1 MALTLFQ
8 NSANLLRQEQS
19 EDEQARRWLIPV
31 GFADWQT
38 AYRCLTRLAKNL
50 PIRQALA
57 DSLPQLLTALADTAN
72 PDHVLINF
80 ERFVHNAADQFE
92 LFHDFVSNPRALQIL
107 FILFEGSQFLTEIL
121 LRQPEYFERLT
132 AHHRLAQP
140 KSPEQF
146 DHEAQAII
154 AHLLAENQPDSH
166 IEPALDALRRFQ
178 RWELLRIGVSD
189 LLGSLDLPTV
199 TTQLS
204 YLADSLVR
212 ACLTLAAHQSNS
224 SADDFVV
231 IALGKLGGEELNYS
245 SDIDLLF
252 IAGSEPMAHRKLGQ
266 HLIDG
271 LTRMTAEG
279 FLYRVDIRLRP
290 WGRSGPL
297 VSSLGAYLAYLEK
310 NARLWEKQAL
320 LKARVIAGAKT
331 LGQEFLRQAQAF
343 MFKASPETVRA
354 EVHSL
359 KQRIEAQLS
368 QRGREWGEVKLG
380 QGSIRDIEFV
390 VQYLQ
395 LIHGGRRP
403 ELRSNNTLNALN
415 QLFAGKFLSADE
427 YRVLTNGYT
436 FLRTIEHHLQ
446 LMHYRQTHTLPG
458 DEAAL
463 NHLARRLGFQGRQV
477 GQRFIDQYKQH
488 SAVIRL
494 VYQQQL
500 GAEDR
505 PTHLVAQ
512 ATTGSDQ
519 TYRSALLPLI
529 ARMHASYV
537 TAFDNQEIGRHAKLA
552 DELTPETPIKVE
564 TTRLEDKCWRITI
577 VGYDYLGE
585 LSLICG
591 LLFAYGFNILD
602 GRVFSYE
609 PATETPKASLLP
621 RRKRGKRPAQPQSA
635 ASRAKIVDVFTV
647 CSLSDRIDDEIWVS
661 YTKELVH
668 LTQHLQT
675 GQHREVQGALAKQIG
690 LALHAHTSPPTTLYP
705 IDIEIDNEA
714 SRHYTVLRIEAID
727 TVGFLYELTNALA
740 LYDINVSRMTVETAG
755 NRVKDTLYVTDVQGR
770 KIVAPQKQQELR
782 VAIALIKQFTHLLP
796 NSPNP
801 ESALLNF
808 REFMGQ
814 LFTRPNWPEEL
825 TSLRQ
830 PEVLN
835 TLARLLGVSDFLWAD
850 FLRMQHQNL
859 FPILQNV
866 AALAASKS
874 KHALWQE
881 LEFILQTTPPGRPQ
895 CDALNAFKDREM
907 FRIDM
912 RQIQGYIHEFGQ
924 FSNELTDLA
933 EVIVE
938 GAYHICSR
946 ELRAHHG
953 SPCLAN
959 GQACTLS
966 ICALGKCG
974 GRELGFASD
983 IELMFIYDGN
993 GRTTGPRVMSN
1004 AEFFDKLVSEITG
1017 AIKTKQE
1024 GIFEVDLRLR
1034 PYGKAGNM
1042 AVSLESFRRYFAP
1055 GGDAWPYERQ
1065 ALVKLRPIAGDMKLG
1080 RQIIKLRDDFIYSGQ
1095 PFDVA
1100 AMRAMRERQLR
1111 HNVAPG
1117 AINAKLSPGGL
1128 VDIEYLIQGLQISH
1142 GQRHPAVRLTNTR
1155 EAMRA
1160 LAVAGLLSP
1169 EDYAQL
1175 SQALNFLRA
1184 LINALRMVRGNAR
1197 DLTVPPSNSEEFA
1210 FLARRLNYTRDNI
1223 GQLQEDLT
1231 RHTTNVQEINGR
1243 LLS

>member
-1 MALTLFQ
+1 MSLMLFQ
-8 NSANLLRQEQS
+8 NTDILLKQQDLTDDQAQS
-19 EDEQARRWLIPV
+19 LLAPV
-31 GFADWQT
+31 GFADWQA
-38 AYRCLTRLAKNL
+38 AY
-50 PIRQALA
+50 QALNRIA
-57 DSLPQLLTALADTAN
+57 PEPQARRALATSLPQLLIALADTAN
-72 PDHVLINF
+72 PNQVLINF
-80 ERFVHNAADQFE
+80 ERFVANAPDQLE
-92 LFHDFVSNPRALQIL
+92 LFHDFAANPRTFQIL
-107 FILFEGSQFLTEIL
+107 FTLFEGSQFLTEIL
-121 LRQPEYFERLT
+121 LRHPEYFERLM

-140 KSPEQF
+140 KSPAQF
-146 DHEAQAII
+146 NDEAQAAI
-154 AHLLAENQPDSH
+154 AHLLTQGQDTGQITS
-166 IEPALDALRRFQ
+166 ALDALRRLQ
-178 RWELLRIGVSD
+178 RWELLRIGASD
-189 LLGSLDLPTV
+189 LLGSFDLPTV
-199 TTQLS
+199 TAQLS
-204 YLADSLVR
+204 YLADSLIK
-212 ACLTLAAHQSNS
+212 ACLALAARQSNCA
-224 SADDFVV
+224 ADRFLV
-231 IALGKLGGEELNYS
+231 IALGKLGGQELNYS

-252 IAGSEPMAHRKLGQ
+252 LAEAEPHAYRQLGQ
-266 HLIDG
+266 RLIEG
-271 LTRMTAEG
+271 LTHTTGEG
-279 FLYRVDIRLRP
+279 FLYRVDMRLRP
-290 WGRSGPL
+290 WGSTGPL
-297 VSSLGAYLAYLEK
+297 VSSLPGYLAYLEK
-310 NARLWEKQAL
+310 HARLWEKQAM
-320 LKARVIAGAKT
+320 LKARVIAGAEAP
-331 LGQEFLRQAQAF
+331 GQEFLRRAQAF
-343 MFKASPETVRA
+343 MFNASPEAIRA

-368 QRGREWGEVKLG
+368 QRSREWGEVKLG

-395 LIHGGRRP
+395 LVHGGRRP
-403 ELRSNNTLNALN
+403 DLRSNNTLTALS
-415 QLFAGKFLSADE
+415 QLFAGKVLSADE

-446 LMHYRQTHTLPG
+446 LMHYRQTHTLP
-458 DEAAL
+458 ENEEAL
-463 NHLARRLGFQGRQV
+463 NHLAWRLGFQGRQV
-477 GQRFIDQYKQH
+477 GQRFVDQYKQH

-494 VYQQQL
+494 IYRQQL
-500 GAEDR
+500 GAEDN
-505 PTHLVAQ
+505 PTNVSAPALSSA
-512 ATTGSDQ
+512 DQ
-519 TYRSALLPLI
+519 THRSALLPLI

-537 TAFDNQEIGRHAKLA
+537 ATFDDQEISRHAKLA
-552 DELTPETPIKVE
+552 EALTPETPIKVE
-564 TTRLEDKCWRITI
+564 AARLDDNCWRVTI

-591 LLFAYGFNILD
+591 LLFAYDFNILD

-609 PATETPKASLLP
+609 PSAETPQASLSP
-621 RRKRGKRPAQPQSA
+621 RRKRGKQPAQPHSA
-635 ASRAKIVDVFTV
+635 GSRAKIVDVFTV
-647 CSLSDRIDDEIWVS
+647 CSVSDQIDAEVWVR
-661 YTKELVH
+661 YTQELIK

-690 LALHAHTSPPTTLYP
+690 LALHAYPPAPTTLYP

-727 TVGFLYELTNALA
+727 TVGFLYELTSALA

-755 NRVKDTLYVTDVQGR
+755 NRVKDILYVTDVQGH
-770 KIVAPQKQQELR
+770 KIVAPEKQQELR

-825 TSLRQ
+825 TSLHQ

-835 TLARLLGVSDFLWAD
+835 TLARLLGVSDFLWHD

-866 AALAASKS
+866 AALALSKS
-874 KHALWQE
+874 KQELWQE
-881 LEFILQTTPPGRPQ
+881 LESSLQSAQPGQPQ
-895 CDALNAFKDREM
+895 RDALNAFKDREM

-912 RQIQGYIHEFGQ
+912 RQIQGHIHEFGQ
-924 FSNELTDLA
+924 FSHELSDLA

-953 SPCLAN
+953 LPRLAN
-959 GQACTLS
+959 GQACPLN

-983 IELMFIYDGN
+983 IELMFIYDSN
-993 GRTTGPRVMSN
+993 GRTTGPRLISN
-1004 AEFFDKLVSEITG
+1004 AEFFNKLVSEITA

-1042 AVSLESFRRYFAP
+1042 AVSLESFQRYFAP

-1065 ALVKLRPIAGDMKLG
+1065 ALVKLRPIAGDMQLG
-1080 RQIIKLRDDFIYSGQ
+1080 RQIIELRDDFIYNGQ
-1095 PFDVA
+1095 PFDIA

-1111 HNVAPG
+1111 HNVTPG

-1128 VDIEYLIQGLQISH
+1128 VDLEYLIQGLQISH
-1142 GQRHPAVRLTNTR
+1142 GQRHPAVRQTNTR

-1160 LAVAGLLSP
+1160 LAVAGILSP

-1175 SQALNFLRA
+1175 SQALKFLRA
-1184 LINALRMVRGNAR
+1184 LINALRMVRGNAK
-1197 DLTVPPSNSEEFA
+1197 DLTVPPPHSEEFA
-1210 FLARRLNYTRDNI
+1210 FLARRLDYARANI

-1231 RHTTNVQEINGR
+1231 RYMTNVQEINGQ
-1243 LLS
+1243 LLG